1 MKKIGIILL
10 TMLISSVDVE
20 AKPKKSKK
28 VEEPATPKMELITDL
43 DSASYSMGVYMGKQ
57 MSMQLSSQ
65 DFNLDL
71 FVKAFVDAVYNN
83 PLKISPDSA
92 VIFLNSYERKIKEQ
106 EAAESIKKEEEFLA
120 ANAKREGVRTTASG
134 LQYEVVK
141 MGDGAKPIASDK
153 VKVHYEGYLLNG
165 KKFDSSIDRGQP
177 AQFTLNRVIQGWT
190 EGLQYMPVGSKFTFY
205 IPYKLAY
212 GAQGAGSAVPPYST
226 LIFEVELLDIIK

>member
-1 MKKIGIILL
+1 MDSDKILFEWNKKGIKKA
-10 TMLISSVDVE
+10 SDV
-20 AKPKKSKK
+20 K
-28 VEEPATPKMELITDL
+28 L
-43 DSASYSMGVYMGKQ
+43 
-57 MSMQLSSQ
+57 
-65 DFNLDL
+65 
-71 FVKAFVDAVYNN
+71 
-83 PLKISPDSA
+83 
-92 VIFLNSYERKIKEQ
+92 
-106 EAAESIKKEEEFLA
+106 SIKKEEEFLA

-205 IPYKLAY
+205 IPYQLAY
-212 GAQGAGSAVPPYST
+212 GAQGAGNLIKPYST
-226 LIFEVELLDIIK
+226 LIFEVELLEIIK